1 LNILR
6 ARANGFSNPP
16 QVSVTAG
23 IEDIDQHKYPNVEAE
38 ASVRMLTVETKAL
51 GEWASR
57 IGERKSV
64 VFIDGPIV
72 DPPYYAEKRIRKI

>member
-1 LNILR
+1 
-6 ARANGFSNPP
+6 
-16 QVSVTAG
+16 
-23 IEDIDQHKYPNVEAE
+23 
-38 ASVRMLTVETKAL
+38 MLTVETKAL